1 MVEQILPEGDRF
13 YLFLSSLFGTVANIC
28 SSILG
33 YQLYHFPY
41 RLNVVSAFAQM
52 LFALLLWRETEKSK
66 HHMEEW
72 EQVIVDQSVDVAPV
86 GPPPTEA

>member
-1 MVEQILPEGDRF
+1 M
-13 YLFLSSLFGTVANIC
+13 
-28 SSILG
+28 G

-66 HHMEEW
+66 HHMEER

-86 GPPPTEA
+86 GPPPTEAWLYIKCNAEQLSANTWL